1 MKVGDLVE
9 GIHTGEIFVITE
21 VCEATD
27 YVVIN
32 NNWLV
37 PIEHLEVL
45 DESR

>member
-1 MKVGDLVE
+1 MQVGDLVE

-32 NNWLV
+32 NLWIV
-37 PIEHLEVL
+37 PMEHLEVL
-45 DESR
+45 CK